1 MSTTF
6 FYFFSIDISGN
17 QYYINNMPF
26 PILGIMLI
34 LRRVENFPFQIF
46 LGSFF
51 FAQIQDL
58 VNTNNCEGLPVP
70 AGPRSRTSTKKIG
83 SRFPRSRLLPNNLPD
98 LVCAIQVKVSLFVLV
113 AIIARQEMTP
123 SVCTNC
129 IFYQLI
135 KVFN

>member
-6 FYFFSIDISGN
+6 FIFFIDIICN
-17 QYYINNMPF
+17 QYYIY
-26 PILGIMLI
+26 
-34 LRRVENFPFQIF
+34 RRVENFPFQIF

-51 FAQIQDL
+51 SPSFRCL
-58 VNTNNCEGLPVP
+58 VNTNNCEGSPVP

-83 SRFPRSRLLPNNLPD
+83 SRFPRSRLLLGNLPD
-98 LVCAIQVKVSLFVLV
+98 LVCTIKVKVPLFVFV
-113 AIIARQEMTP
+113 TIIARQEMTP